1 MPELSRILH
10 VEDDPSIQA
19 VAKVA
24 LEAVG
29 GFRVLSCSCGQDALD
44 QVQGFAPD
52 FILLDVMMPG
62 MDGPQT
68 LAKIAQLVDIGR
80 IPVAFMTAKVQPAA
94 IEHYRGLGLRSN
106 ATGRPGST
114 DMEQCSWLN
123 RTPRPANCSANC
135 SCSAN
140 NSPSAWRR
148 NCRNWP
154 ARCNCCKPATSRR
167 NCSNC
172 AACAI
177 SCTNWRARPA
187 PSASPA
193 SASAPMNSSNRPSTG
208 WRACA

>member
-68 LAKIAQLVDIGR
+68 LAKIAQLVDIGW
-80 IPVAFMTAKVQPAA
+80 IPVVFMTAKVQPAE
-94 IEHYRGLGLRSN
+94 IEHYRGLG
-106 ATGRPGST
+106 
-114 DMEQCSWLN
+114 
-123 RTPRPANCSANC
+123 
-135 SCSAN
+135 
-140 NSPSAWRR
+140 
-148 NCRNWP
+148 
-154 ARCNCCKPATSRR
+154 ARDVIIKPFDPMQLAAQVRHIWSRVH
-167 NCSNC
+167 
-172 AACAI
+172 
-177 SCTNWRARPA
+177 
-187 PSASPA
+187 
-193 SASAPMNSSNRPSTG
+193 G
-208 WRACA
+208 

>member
-68 LAKIAQLVDIGR
+68 LAKIAQLVDIDR
-80 IPVAFMTAKVQPAA
+80 IPVVFMTAKVQPAE
-94 IEHYRGLGLRSN
+94 IEHYRGLG
-106 ATGRPGST
+106 
-114 DMEQCSWLN
+114 
-123 RTPRPANCSANC
+123 
-135 SCSAN
+135 
-140 NSPSAWRR
+140 
-148 NCRNWP
+148 
-154 ARCNCCKPATSRR
+154 ARDVIIKPFDPMQLAAQVRQIWSRVH
-167 NCSNC
+167 
-172 AACAI
+172 
-177 SCTNWRARPA
+177 
-187 PSASPA
+187 
-193 SASAPMNSSNRPSTG
+193 G
-208 WRACA
+208 